1 MIIAWHL
8 VHIPSV
14 LDTFLNLQLLF
25 NFLSRLKTDC
35 SIRETSGSE
44 EVNAKSEMFRSGKK

>member
-44 EVNAKSEMFRSGKK
+44 EVNAKTEMFRSGKK